1 MTSRITKIQEM
12 RKQIAELE
20 LVKTRLDNLNVDEL
34 PDDAREAFYNSQQ
47 LMIESIGYAYGELKL
62 QEFLA
67 SKEAKPHG

>member
-34 PDDAREAFYNSQQ
+34 PDDAKGGHVQVTIQTLDPWHNFEV
-47 LMIESIGYAYGELKL
+47 
-62 QEFLA
+62 
-67 SKEAKPHG
+67 